1 MSLENA
7 MQKGVADFSLII
19 GKGLMYG
26 GGAGLLIMAA
36 VGTISID
43 LVLLAY
49 AEKHHNSFLTGYI
62 LGTMFWGPRFDPLP
76 LLIVSPITSIIA
88 VGLSV
93 ALGVPAVGA
102 AILAGWALAATVL
115 AVGFGFIALG
125 QAMRP
130 EMHAESQQDE
140 DYEDSCCFCP

>member
-1 MSLENA
+1 MSLENT

-36 VGTISID
+36 IGTVSID
-43 LVLLAY
+43 IVLLAY
-49 AEKHHNSFLTGYI
+49 AEKNHNSFLTGYI
-62 LGTMFWGPRFDPLP
+62 LGTMFWGPKFDPLP
-76 LLIVSPITSIIA
+76 LLIASPITSIIA

-93 ALGVPAVGA
+93 VLGVPAVGA

-115 AVGFGFIALG
+115 ALGFGLMALG
-125 QAMRP
+125 QAINPGM
-130 EMHAESQQDE
+130 EAEYERDE
-140 DYEDSCCFCP
+140 DYEDNCCFCP